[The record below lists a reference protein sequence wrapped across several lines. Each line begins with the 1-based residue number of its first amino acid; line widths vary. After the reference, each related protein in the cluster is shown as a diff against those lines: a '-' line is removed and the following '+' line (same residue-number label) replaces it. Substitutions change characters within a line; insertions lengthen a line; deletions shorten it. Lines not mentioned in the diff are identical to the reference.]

1 VHVCSEQLVSGLF
14 GQLKFVLILI
24 VLILF
29 WFLADQIFGD
39 EEMHS
44 TIRSHCMDYIVS
56 DL

>member
-1 VHVCSEQLVSGLF
+1 MHVCSEQLVSGLF